1 MEINE
6 DLTEYTKTKK
16 TATEVDTISR
26 LIQSKIV
33 DKRKLSFSEDFNNPD
48 EEEKNEVLIITPK
61 QVEEEDDDVKLNTVT
76 YFEHDR
82 KNHFI
87 SLYQESN
94 KLKLEKND
102 VYKKTKEKLDPT
114 NCQIRSS
121 RQQKM
126 IQSNSVLPCL

>member
-6 DLTEYTKTKK
+6 DLTEYTKTKN

-82 KNHFI
+82 NNHFCHTRP
-87 SLYQESN
+87 
-94 KLKLEKND
+94 D
-102 VYKKTKEKLDPT
+102 
-114 NCQIRSS
+114 
-121 RQQKM
+121 
-126 IQSNSVLPCL
+126 